1 LNLEELEERR
11 GYVDEDV
18 YKIQAQ
24 ASVKMIL
31 DLLIFNTSRKTI
43 EGSLLTFLKQLVTP
57 LQFLPKD
64 YLFSFE
70 KARLNLDSHGR
81 IL

>member
-1 LNLEELEERR
+1 LNLEELEAL
-11 GYVDEDV
+11 GQYVEDRL
-18 YKIQAQ
+18 YITQAQ
-24 ASVKMIL
+24 TSVKMVL
-31 DLLIFNTSRKTI
+31 ELLIFNTTRKKI
-43 EGSLLTFLKQLVTP
+43 ETSLLNFLKQLTTP

-64 YLFSFE
+64 YLLSFE